1 MPSGNCP
8 SACYA
13 PPPPSAC
20 YALPLCLLRTDPCLL
35 RIAYMHATHWSQCLL
50 LTSALPTHRTDP
62 TACYATDPSACY
74 ALPPL
79 PATLCPLCLLL
90 SALSTCWPRNQPM
103 WPFSSNAFPELK
115 SNLFGVMSG
124 SMYACYN
131 LPPPSLRLL
140 DVIFRYFSC
149 TFYFESMTHH
159 LHLHHSFL
167 ISSFFLFLF
176 VTILIKPMRV
186 TQFSML
192 FVSENSLWARL
203 SVSRSVG
210 RSVCLS

>member
-1 MPSGNCP
+1 MVLICFLVSWHFDFFQISHLNASRALPLACYALFPMPSGNCP

-79 PATLCPLCLLL
+79 PATLCPLCLLTSKPAYVTL
-90 SALSTCWPRNQPM
+90 FIKCVPWIKIQSFRCYVRLYVCLLQP
-103 WPFSSNAFPELK
+103 P
-115 SNLFGVMSG
+115 
-124 SMYACYN
+124 
-131 LPPPSLRLL
+131 PPPSLRLL
-140 DVIFRYFSC
+140 GVIFRYFSC
-149 TFYFESMTHH
+149 TF
-159 LHLHHSFL
+159 
-167 ISSFFLFLF
+167 
-176 VTILIKPMRV
+176 
-186 TQFSML
+186 
-192 FVSENSLWARL
+192 
-203 SVSRSVG
+203 
-210 RSVCLS
+210 